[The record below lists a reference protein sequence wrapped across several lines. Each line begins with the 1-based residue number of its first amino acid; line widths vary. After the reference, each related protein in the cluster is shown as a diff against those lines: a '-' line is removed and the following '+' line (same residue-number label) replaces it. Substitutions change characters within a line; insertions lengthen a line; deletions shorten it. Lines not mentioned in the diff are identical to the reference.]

1 MCFPVAERLRPPRG
15 RAEANASIN
24 SCQNNLRLWP
34 GLAERAVGRPG
45 CCSGPG
51 WAPPPGSRHSSLPE
65 FPGPLPSPLEGGGE
79 VERQPERTWEQASRV
94 LSFQLPGARA
104 SAGGAGRFESR
115 QVQFRGLGPCS
126 RGLLPRLAAVRW
138 RFPGLCVSKQ
148 GSWQLVWKPPWVLRG
163 AAHMHTQSLQ
173 SKLSESPGLRGS
185 SKVTQQVHGGPK
197 VRASIA
203 CLPAQRFSVSALEE
217 AGRGTP

>member
-115 QVQFRGLGPCS
+115 QVQFRGLGRALAGFSLGWPQLGGVSQGYACPNRAPGSLCGNPPGCS
-126 RGLLPRLAAVRW
+126 EGQPTCTHSHSSLSYR
-138 RFPGLCVSKQ
+138 
-148 GSWQLVWKPPWVLRG
+148 
-163 AAHMHTQSLQ
+163 SLQ
-173 SKLSESPGLRGS
+173 G
-185 SKVTQQVHGGPK
+185 
-197 VRASIA
+197 
-203 CLPAQRFSVSALEE
+203 
-217 AGRGTP
+217 